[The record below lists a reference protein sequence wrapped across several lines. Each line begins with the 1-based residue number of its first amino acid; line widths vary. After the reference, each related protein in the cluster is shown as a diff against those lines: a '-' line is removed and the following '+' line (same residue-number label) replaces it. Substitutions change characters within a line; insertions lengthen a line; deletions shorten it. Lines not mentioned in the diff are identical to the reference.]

1 MVYKTKVSINK
12 MMSCNPSPYYTG
24 FHLYIYIYTGF
35 TFKLCYTYLTIK
47 LKCEFQ
53 WDSPRYFN
61 FMQSIF
67 FKSDLYGNR
76 KFQMEIETDAME
88 MRSSL
93 KLLEICS
100 QCMYV
105 EKENG
110 ILVSQK
116 YYCQSFLPNGV
127 NPEHLTSTL
136 SANGMLKDFSPNH
149 T

>member
-1 MVYKTKVSINK
+1 M
-12 MMSCNPSPYYTG
+12 
-24 FHLYIYIYTGF
+24 
-35 TFKLCYTYLTIK
+35 TIK

-88 MRSSL
+88 IRSSL

-100 QCMYV
+100 QCIYV

-149 T
+149 TYDGLQMNDSATANNNKECFLFCLLYRVTLFLKYSMYNI